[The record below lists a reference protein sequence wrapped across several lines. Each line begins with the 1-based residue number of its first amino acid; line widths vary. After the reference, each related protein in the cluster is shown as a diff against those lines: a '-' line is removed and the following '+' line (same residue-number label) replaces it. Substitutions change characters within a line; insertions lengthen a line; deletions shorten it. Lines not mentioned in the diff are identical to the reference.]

1 MSRSIFEDSGFGLS
15 ESLSAVRLSE
25 NVAAREPVFL
35 MSTVPV
41 EVSPGFQLLEVR
53 IPAASLELDMV
64 SVPAVNVLLG
74 FALEAEKFAPE
85 PTATPTATRT
95 RASTPSV
102 RLGC

>member
-1 MSRSIFEDSGFGLS
+1 MSDIGFALS
-15 ESLSAVRLSE
+15 ELVSAVRLSE
-25 NVAAREPVFL
+25 NVPASEPVFA

-41 EVSPGFQLLEVR
+41 AVSPGFQLLAVR
-53 IPAASLELDMV
+53 TAAASLELDMV

-95 RASTPSV
+95 SASTPSV